1 MQALYPELERR
12 IARGKRD
19 YGEKF
24 DSSSLEACHALV
36 ARFYGTDTR
45 VKVQHGEGKDAY
57 VRTGRIS
64 TTTGWKPSFLLIYRS
79 NQRGSSDVLRP
90 DDKVIEYWDGK
101 RYVPISG
108 Y

>member
-12 IARGKRD
+12 IARGKREH
-19 YGEKF
+19 GEKF
-24 DSSSLEACHALV
+24 DSSALEECHALV

-45 VKVQHGEGKDAY
+45 VRVQYGEGEGAY
-57 VRTGRIS
+57 TRTGRIS
-64 TTTGWKPSFLLIYRS
+64 TTTGWKPAFLLVHRRGSY
-79 NQRGSSDVLRP
+79 GSSDVLGPKDR
-90 DDKVIEYWDGK
+90 VIEYWDGK